1 MVGTFPALSET
12 FILNQITGLIE
23 RGHSVSIFAERAS
36 RDTEVHPDVDR
47 FGLRGLTRY
56 EALPERFPDRLMR
69 FPSASRAT
77 MPFLRSL
84 NVFRFGSAAAS
95 LRLAWSVGLVD
106 GASDFDVV
114 QCHFGALGLKAALL
128 RELGALRGKIVT
140 AFHGEDITNYPR
152 RFPGNVYAP
161 LFAHGDLFLPI
172 SARWNDTLIA
182 MGCPLDRIRVHR
194 MGVDLRHFSPASAA
208 ARRDGPLRVI
218 TVARLVEK
226 KGIADAILAVSKLG
240 AEFEYVIV
248 GDGPLRAELESLAQA
263 NGVADR
269 VRFTGSLP
277 RAGVAELLRS
287 SSVCVAPS
295 VTAADGDIEG
305 IPVSIMEAMAAGLPV
320 VSTRHSAMD
329 ELVEDGVS
337 GFLAAEHDVPAL
349 TRSLALLAA
358 DPALRA
364 RMGEAGRRIVAR
376 EFDAGVLAGRL
387 EALYGALVREPVRH
401 TA

>member
-23 RGHSVSIFAERAS
+23 RGHSVSVFAERTS

-47 FGLRGLTRY
+47 FELRGLTRY
-56 EALPERFPDRLMR
+56 EALPERFPERLVR
-69 FPSASRAT
+69 LPSASRASL
-77 MPFLRSL
+77 PFLRSL

-95 LRLAWSVGLVD
+95 LRLAWSVGMVD
-106 GASDFDVV
+106 GASDFDVI
-114 QCHFGALGLKAALL
+114 QCHFGALGLKAVLL
-128 RELGALRGKIVT
+128 RELGALRGRIVT

-172 SARWNDTLIA
+172 SARWNDSLAA
-182 MGCPLDRIRVHR
+182 MGCPMDRVRVHR
-194 MGVDLRHFSPASAA
+194 MGVDSRHFSPAPADV
-208 ARRDGPLRVI
+208 RRDGPLRVI

-240 AEFEYVIV
+240 IDCEYVIV
-248 GDGPLRAELESLAQA
+248 GDGPLRAELESLARA
-263 NGVADR
+263 SGVGDR
-269 VRFTGSLP
+269 VEFTGSLS
-277 RAGVAELLRS
+277 RTGVAELLRS
-287 SSVCVAPS
+287 SSVCLAPS

-320 VSTRHSAMD
+320 VSTRHSAID

-337 GFLAAEHDVPAL
+337 GFLVAEHDVPAL
-349 TRSLALLAA
+349 TRSLAVLAA

-364 RMGEAGRRIVAR
+364 RMGQAGRATIGR

-387 EALYGALVREPVRH
+387 EELYGALLREPVRQ
-401 TA
+401 TT

>member
-12 FILNQITGLIE
+12 FVLNQITGLIE

-56 EALPERFPDRLMR
+56 ESLPERFPDRLMR
-69 FPSASRAT
+69 LPSVWRAD

-84 NVFRFGSAAAS
+84 NVLRFGSAAAS
-95 LRLAWSVGLVD
+95 LRLAWSVGMVN
-106 GASDFDVV
+106 GATDFDIV

-128 RELGALRGKIVT
+128 RELGALRGRIVT

-152 RFPGNVYAP
+152 RFSDNVYAS

-172 SARWNDTLIA
+172 SARWNDSLTA
-182 MGCPLDRIRVHR
+182 MGCPVDRIRVHR
-194 MGVDLRHFSPASAA
+194 MGVDLRHFSPAPADP
-208 ARRDGPLRVI
+208 RRDRPLRVI

-226 KGIADAILAVSKLG
+226 KGIADAILAVSRTV
-240 AEFEYVIV
+240 ADVEYVIV
-248 GDGPLRAELESLAQA
+248 GDGPLRPELESLARRS
-263 NGVADR
+263 GVAGR
-269 VRFTGSLP
+269 VRFAGPLP
-277 RAGVAELLRS
+277 RSGVAELLRS
-287 SSVCVAPS
+287 ASVCLAPS

-320 VSTRHSAMD
+320 VSTRHSAID

-349 TRSLALLAA
+349 TRSLEMLAA
-358 DPALRA
+358 DPALRT
-364 RMGEAGRRIVAR
+364 RMGEAGHAIIAR

-387 EALYGALVREPVRH
+387 EELYGALLRQPVRQP
-401 TA
+401 A

>member
-56 EALPERFPDRLMR
+56 EALPERFPDRLVR
-69 FPSASRAT
+69 FPSAARAT

-95 LRLAWSVGLVD
+95 LRLAWSVGMVD
-106 GASDFDVV
+106 GAGDFDVV

-152 RFPGNVYAP
+152 QFPGNVYAP

-172 SARWNDTLIA
+172 SARWNDSLIA
-182 MGCPLDRIRVHR
+182 MGCPPDRIGVHR
-194 MGVDLRHFSPASAA
+194 MGVDLRHFLPAPPDV
-208 ARRDGPLRVI
+208 RRDGPLRVI

-226 KGIADAILAVSKLG
+226 KGIADAILAVSRLG
-240 AEFEYVIV
+240 TDCEYVIV
-248 GDGPLRAELESLAQA
+248 GDGPLRAELEALART

-277 RAGVAELLRS
+277 RTGVAELLRS
-287 SSVCVAPS
+287 SSACLAPS
-295 VTAADGDIEG
+295 VTGADGDIEG

-320 VSTRHSAMD
+320 VSTRHSAID

-358 DPALRA
+358 DPALRT
-364 RMGEAGRRIVAR
+364 RMGEAGRGIIAR

-387 EALYGALVREPVRH
+387 ESLYGALMRQPVRQPG
-401 TA
+401 

>member
-56 EALPERFPDRLMR
+56 EALPERFLDRLMR

-95 LRLAWSVGLVD
+95 LRLAWSVGMVD
-106 GASDFDVV
+106 GAGDFDVV

-140 AFHGEDITNYPR
+140 AFHGEDITTYPR

-161 LFAHGDLFLPI
+161 LFAQGDLFLPI
-172 SARWNDTLIA
+172 SARWNDRLVA

-194 MGVDLRHFSPASAA
+194 MGVDLRHFSPAPSAV
-208 ARRDGPLRVI
+208 RPDGPLRVI

-240 AEFEYVIV
+240 AEIEYVIV
-248 GDGPLRAELESLAQA
+248 GDGPLRAELESLAQT

-269 VRFTGSLP
+269 VRFTGALP
-277 RAGVAELLRS
+277 RTGVAELLRS

-305 IPVSIMEAMAAGLPV
+305 IPVSIMEAMAAGLPI
-320 VSTRHSAMD
+320 VSTRHSAID

-349 TRSLALLAA
+349 ARSLALLAA

-364 RMGEAGRRIVAR
+364 RMGEAGRGIIAR
-376 EFDAGVLAGRL
+376 EFDAGVLAARL
-387 EALYGALVREPVRH
+387 EGLYDALVRDHVRH